1 MVLVRLGFWTWDSQT
16 MVPQGCRQ
24 ASITVDPVALLKR
37 EHGMILDQL
46 TMIETAMSPRSG
58 GSGVATGTD
67 RVTLRELLQ
76 FFTGPVDVHFRR
88 EEVLV
93 EDLQRIL
100 GRKVEDQEQFKSFL
114 DEHRMLKA
122 DATAV
127 MRKLKRKRADG
138 RDSAASKKLGGL
150 RTLNAELRGLIGR
163 YRGHISCEERVL
175 FVLAEMRLTAEQK
188 RRTSRRMLQV

>member
-1 MVLVRLGFWTWDSQT
+1 
-16 MVPQGCRQ
+16 MVPQECRQ
-24 ASITVDPVALLKR
+24 TSITVDPVALLKR

-46 TMIETAMSPRSG
+46 AMIETAMSPG
-58 GSGVATGTD
+58 FVGSGVAKGTD
-67 RVTLRELLQ
+67 RGTLRELLQ
-76 FFTGPVDVHFRR
+76 FFTGPVEVHFRR

-93 EDLQRIL
+93 ADLQRIL
-100 GRKVEDQEQFKSFL
+100 GRKQEDQEQFQSFL

-138 RDSAASKKLGGL
+138 RESAALKNLGGL
-150 RTLNAELRGLIGR
+150 RALNAELRALIRR
-163 YRGHISCEERVL
+163 YREHISCEERML

-188 RRTSRRMLQV
+188 RRISRRMLQV

>member
-1 MVLVRLGFWTWDSQT
+1 

-24 ASITVDPVALLKR
+24 TSITVDPVALLTR
-37 EHGMILDQL
+37 EHGMILEQL
-46 TMIETAMSPRSG
+46 AMIETAMSPRSV
-58 GSGVATGTD
+58 GSGVAKGTD
-67 RVTLRELLQ
+67 RGTLRELLQ

-93 EDLQRIL
+93 ADLQRIL
-100 GRKVEDQEQFKSFL
+100 GRKQEDQEQFQSFL

-138 RDSAASKKLGGL
+138 RESAALKNLGGL
-150 RTLNAELRGLIGR
+150 RALNAEIRALIRR

-175 FVLAEMRLTAEQK
+175 FVLAEMRLTAGQK
-188 RRTSRRMLQV
+188 RRISRRMLQV

>member
-1 MVLVRLGFWTWDSQT
+1 
-16 MVPQGCRQ
+16 MVPQGCMQ
-24 ASITVDPVALLKR
+24 ASITVDPVALLTR
-37 EHGMILDQL
+37 EHGMILEQL
-46 TMIETAMSPRSG
+46 AMIETAMSPRSV

-67 RVTLRELLQ
+67 RGTLRELLQ

-93 EDLQRIL
+93 ADLQRIL
-100 GRKVEDQEQFKSFL
+100 GRKQEDQEQFQSFL

-138 RDSAASKKLGGL
+138 RDSAGLKKLGGL
-150 RTLNAELRGLIGR
+150 RTLNAELRGLISR
-163 YRGHISCEERVL
+163 YRGHISCEERML

-188 RRTSRRMLQV
+188 RRISRRMLQV

>member
-1 MVLVRLGFWTWDSQT
+1 

-24 ASITVDPVALLKR
+24 ASIAVDPVALLRR

-46 TMIETAMSPRSG
+46 AMIETAMSPRSG
-58 GSGVATGTD
+58 GSGVAKGTD
-67 RVTLRELLQ
+67 RGTLRELLQ

-100 GRKVEDQEQFKSFL
+100 GRKGEDQEQFKSFL

-122 DATAV
+122 DTAAV

-138 RDSAASKKLGGL
+138 RDSAALKNLGGL

-163 YRGHISCEERVL
+163 YRGHISCEERML

-188 RRTSRRMLQV
+188 RRISRRMLQV

>member
-1 MVLVRLGFWTWDSQT
+1 
-16 MVPQGCRQ
+16 MVPQRCRQ
-24 ASITVDPVALLKR
+24 ASLTVDPVALLKR
-37 EHGMILDQL
+37 EHEMILDQL
-46 TMIETAMSPRSG
+46 AMIETAMSPRSV
-58 GSGVATGTD
+58 GSGVAKGTD
-67 RVTLRELLQ
+67 RGTLRELLQ
-76 FFTGPVDVHFRR
+76 FFTGPVEVHFRR

-93 EDLQRIL
+93 ADLQRVL
-100 GRKVEDQEQFKSFL
+100 GRKQEDQGQFNSYL

-138 RDSAASKKLGGL
+138 RDSAALKSLGGL
-150 RTLNAELRGLIGR
+150 RTLNAELRGLISR

-188 RRTSRRMLQV
+188 RRISRRMLQV